1 MPYRNERS
9 AIPPLLETILRSK
22 PISRRN
28 LVFRLVPRGL
38 LAALSLP
45 LLQAC
50 MRTESP
56 AETFIA
62 KVPHYGSDIRSAI
75 LIGFRELGV
84 GPGEIKGKTIL
95 LKPNLVE
102 TRADAP
108 HINTHPRVIRAA
120 ADAFRSLG
128 AAGVL
133 VAEGSGHCRDTL
145 RLLEE
150 TGMADILVEER
161 IPFVDLNYDDVYT
174 VPNAGG
180 HSGLKTLTLPLTL
193 RKVDWVVSMAKLK
206 THHWAGVTLSMKNLF
221 GLMPG
226 SFYGWPKNI
235 LHHAGIENSILDIN
249 ATVRPHFAI
258 VDGIVG
264 MEGDGPIM
272 GAPKAAGVIVMGR
285 NFTAVDA
292 TCSRIMGID
301 PRQVDYLADSSGRL
315 GAIREENIR
324 QRGETVGSVYL
335 DFDLLQ
341 KIPAHRGLRLHR

>member
-1 MPYRNERS
+1 MLCRDGQHS
-9 AIPPLLETILRSK
+9 VSTAFETILRSSR
-22 PISRRN
+22 ISRRE
-28 LVFRLVPRGL
+28 LVFRLLPRGL
-38 LAALSLP
+38 LTILSIPMLH
-45 LLQAC
+45 AC
-50 MRTESP
+50 MRAESTSE
-56 AETFIA
+56 AFIA
-62 KVPHYGSDIRSAI
+62 KVPHYGVDIRSAI
-75 LIGFRELGV
+75 LSGFRELGV
-84 GPGEIKGKTIL
+84 GPGEIKGKVIL

-108 HINTHPRVIRAA
+108 HINTHPCVIRAA

-128 AAGVL
+128 ASHVM

-150 TGMADILVEER
+150 SGIADVLVEGR

-174 VPNAGG
+174 VSNAGG
-180 HSGLKTLTLPLTL
+180 HSRLKTLTLPLTL
-193 RKVDWVVSMAKLK
+193 RKVDWIVSMAKLK

-226 SFYGWPKNI
+226 SFYGWPKNV

-258 VDGIVG
+258 VDGIIG

-272 GAPKAAGVIVMGR
+272 GSPKAAGVIVMGR
-285 NFTAVDA
+285 NFPAVDA
-292 TCSRIMGID
+292 TCSRVMGID
-301 PRQVDYLADSSGRL
+301 PRRVDYLADSSGRL
-315 GAIREENIR
+315 GTIREENIR
-324 QRGETVGSVYL
+324 QRGETIDSVSS

-341 KIPAHRGLRLHR
+341 KIPAHRGLRLRR

>member
-1 MPYRNERS
+1 MRYRDWQTPF
-9 AIPPLLETILRSK
+9 AAALETIRS
-22 PISRRN
+22 SRITRRE
-28 LVFRLVPRGL
+28 LVFRLLPRGL
-38 LAALSLP
+38 ITLLSLP
-45 LLQAC
+45 LFQAC
-50 MRTESP
+50 IRTES
-56 AETFIA
+56 ASEAFIA
-62 KVPHYGSDIRSAI
+62 KVPHYGADIRSAI
-75 LIGFRELGV
+75 LSGFRELGV
-84 GPGEIKGKTIL
+84 GSGEIKGKTIL

-108 HINTHPRVIRAA
+108 HINTHPMVIRAA

-128 AAGVL
+128 ASHVL
-133 VAEGSGHCRDTL
+133 VGEGSGHCRDTL

-150 TGMADILVEER
+150 SGMADVLVAER

-180 HSGLKTLTLPLTL
+180 RSRLNTLTLPLTL
-193 RKVDWVVSMAKLK
+193 RKADWVVSMAKLK

-235 LHHAGIENSILDIN
+235 LHHAGIENCIFDIN
-249 ATVRPHFAI
+249 ATVKPHFAI

-272 GAPKAAGVIVMGR
+272 GTPKAAGVIVMGR
-285 NFTAVDA
+285 NFPAVDA
-292 TCSRIMGID
+292 TCSRVMGID
-301 PRQVDYLADSSGRL
+301 PGRVDYLADSSGRL

-324 QRGETVGSVYL
+324 QRGEPIDSVSS

-341 KIPAHRGLRLHR
+341 KIPAHRGLRLRR

>member
-1 MPYRNERS
+1 MLYRDGRS
-9 AIPPLLETILRSK
+9 SISAALEAILRSNR
-22 PISRRN
+22 ISRRD

-38 LAALSLP
+38 LAVVSLP

-56 AETFIA
+56 ATTFIA
-62 KVPHYGSDIRSAI
+62 KVPRYGADIRAAI
-75 LIGFRELGV
+75 LYGFRELGV
-84 GPGEIKGKTIL
+84 GSGEIKGKTIL

-108 HINTHPRVIRAA
+108 HINTHPSVIRAA
-120 ADAFRSLG
+120 ADAFRSIG
-128 AAGVL
+128 ASNVL

-150 TGMADILVEER
+150 TGMADVLVEDR

-174 VPNAGG
+174 IPNAGS
-180 HSGLKTLTLPLTL
+180 HSRLKTLTLPLTL

-235 LHHAGIENSILDIN
+235 LHHAGIENCILDIN

-272 GAPKAAGVIVMGR
+272 GTPKAAGVIVMGR
-285 NFTAVDA
+285 NFPAVDA
-292 TCSRIMGID
+292 TCSRVMGID
-301 PRQVDYLADSSGRL
+301 PRRVNYLADASGSL

-324 QRGETVGSVYL
+324 QRGE
-335 DFDLLQ
+335 LLSAVQ
-341 KIPAHRGLRLHR
+341 TPFMLVDKIPAQKRLR